1 VNSFWVLVAMYAL
14 IGLGNTVYH
23 PADYSLLSRHISAQR
38 VSYSYSVHTF
48 SGLLGGAAAPGVTLF
63 LQSLFGW
70 RGAFLGAAILAFA
83 VAAFL
88 LSQREPAAEPPRPKM
103 QANATADTGWRLLLT
118 TPILINFVFF
128 MMLSVSSF
136 GLTNY
141 SVVALGALY
150 GTPPVIANAGLT
162 GSLLLGAIGVLV
174 GGWIAG
180 RTTRHGLTAALLLA
194 VTASATLLIGNVD
207 LGALLLIVVM
217 SLSGFCTGM
226 IMPSRDMLV
235 RAVTPPGA
243 FGKVFG
249 FVTNGFNIAGIVA
262 PLIFGAIMDHG
273 SPRLVFFLIAA
284 GSLAAILTVASVPKR
299 RAA

>member
-1 VNSFWVLVAMYAL
+1 
-14 IGLGNTVYH
+14 
-23 PADYSLLSRHISAQR
+23 
-38 VSYSYSVHTF
+38 
-48 SGLLGGAAAPGVTLF
+48 VTLF